1 MDRFFRAAVCDLDRL
16 LDDFEQN
23 AEDLNCRATAAA
35 PCSSIFPGPSHN
47 SPQCFVPETS
57 STSSAVPDVNSLR
70 YGSSVT
76 YSDPVPTCSLYPGE
90 EEAEGKCLTGVD
102 LLSSVDCRAADS
114 GVPPCPEGAP
124 KPVCDLV
131 SDTGPSLLFQANGH
145 DAFKELDIAERQ
157 LEEGLLVD
165 FDSPVLSPSVNSLK
179 AGEGWLGQASQ
190 EQGNGHAVTE
200 GHLASLGLLDIILP
214 IATAESVGELQGV
227 ATVSQSEALGS
238 SERDEE
244 VEEEE
249 EEEKDED
256 DEVEVLQ
263 HGEHFEGDGVPP
275 STEAVSLDSDPQEEG
290 VEEREGVVDALD
302 HREAEET
309 GGQKSD
315 EEQQELNQGRRLGH
329 GGGLDSLSPSALLED
344 SCIPS
349 SSPHKEMDCI
359 PSYSSATVS
368 ICGSLIDSAERMGM
382 GKEEEG
388 ADSDPCLA
396 GDSSL
401 TEGQVQRTFSVDDVV
416 NHVSHAGVL
425 AAPESNVDESVS
437 EAYPKVT
444 LVSHLTPTPTSLE
457 TPKACLSL
465 VEKVDSEGSL
475 PPDGSLSPEPLPDF
489 PFMDDFP
496 PESEQVPVLVTDED
510 LDAFLQEQ
518 AESDTSGK
526 PTEKHADEGFSEMN
540 GDLEESHDLSPD
552 YKDSGFEK
560 REFGNSTGTDT
571 EGFDAKPSSEATD
584 DEDSYFSSPSLDQS
598 PCEAELVDRSN
609 QEKESCS
616 TPGQVPPVGSQHP
629 CFGGARPK
637 QLQFSQPPRMS
648 LTRESDGREMSENL
662 DGSAV
667 KEVTANEV
675 HTVPPAA
682 VPSHSATS
690 PGHAHQDRY
699 ENSFYCEE
707 VSEPPPSPCTPEDTV
722 REETAA
728 LDWPVRDDQGVG
740 SRPPSWVPDAE
751 APNCMNC
758 TQRFTFTRRR
768 HHCRACGK
776 VYCATCCSRKC
787 QLKYLERTARVCVV
801 CYDTIHRAPVQAF
814 ERMMSPT
821 GPSPNPSVPSEYC
834 STIPPMQQ
842 ARASGTLGSP
852 PPTVMVPVSVLKQP
866 GSERRVWFADG
877 LLPNGE
883 LADTAKLSTGGKR
896 GSQDL
901 SSVTLVP
908 PVVKSKPAPL
918 PAETRRGRAE
928 AAGAPSGSAGA
939 PEGVPR
945 PLVSGPWDYSLL
957 CRVAGCVEK
966 AGSLL
971 PEDEEGLPPLLII
984 TEEDSG
990 GDVLVEERPSPSQ
1003 ILLLLEEGG
1012 PCPLTFVLNANLLV
1026 NIKLVSYCGRKCWCF
1041 SSNGLQGVGQQELV
1055 FVIVCLPEENS
1066 VPKDIFSL
1074 YARIYQDA
1082 QSGRFV
1088 EDLGSV
1094 MFTESFLGSRE
1105 HGGFLFFAP
1114 TLQPLEGLAVPPTTF
1129 LCGVLVHKLEVPWA
1143 KVFPLRL
1150 LLRLGAEYSA
1160 YPSPLVSVRS
1170 RRAVF
1175 GETGHTIMNLLADLR
1190 NYQYSLPVVEGLHI
1204 HMEMGNSYIH
1214 IPKAKVTEMLKVVNS
1229 ANEHVISVGA
1239 SFSREADSHLVC
1251 FQNDDGNYQTQ
1262 ANSMP
1267 GTTRKVTGA
1276 SFVVFNGALKA
1287 SSGFIAKSSIVEDGL
1302 MVQIPPDTMEALRQ
1316 AIREQRD
1323 FQIPCGR
1330 ADSVEARENINV
1342 CWVDRPLLTNSGMS
1356 SPVDG
1361 RSLEGALRVR
1371 MEHDAEF
1378 EMDGKAI
1385 KCTEVFYLPRNPGG
1399 CVSAVPPP
1407 DGQFA
1412 REVAT
1417 AACAA
1422 LCPNLTVLK
1431 DSGINR
1437 LALRVSTDADMV
1449 EYQAGSGGRLLP
1461 QRYMNDL
1468 DGSLIPVI
1476 HGGGST
1482 NVPQE
1487 PVEMELTFY
1496 ITESLC

>member
-23 AEDLNCRATAAA
+23 AELNCRATAAI
-35 PCSSIFPGPSHN
+35 PCSSVFPGPSHN
-47 SPQCFVPETS
+47 SQCFVPETS
-57 STSSAVPDVNSLR
+57 SPPSAVPDVNSLR

-90 EEAEGKCLTGVD
+90 EEAEGKRLTGVD
-102 LLSSVDCRAADS
+102 LLSSVDCRTANGS
-114 GVPPCPEGAP
+114 VPPCPDGAQ

-157 LEEGLLVD
+157 LQEGLLVD
-165 FDSPVLSPSVNSLK
+165 FDSPVVSPSVDSLK
-179 AGEGWLGQASQ
+179 TGESWLGQASQ
-190 EQGNGHAVTE
+190 EEGNGHAGTE

-214 IATAESVGELQGV
+214 TATAESVGELQDV
-227 ATVSQSEALGS
+227 ARVSQSEALGS

-249 EEEKDED
+249 K
-256 DEVEVLQ
+256 VEVLQ
-263 HGEHFEGDGVPP
+263 NGEHLEADGVPP
-275 STEAVSLDSDPQEEG
+275 SAEAVSLDLQGEG
-290 VEEREGVVDALD
+290 VEERDGVVDTPE
-302 HREAEET
+302 HRGAEET
-309 GGQKSD
+309 GEQKSD

-329 GGGLDSLSPSALLED
+329 GGGLDSPSPSAPLED

-349 SSPHKEMDCI
+349 SCPPKEPDCI
-359 PSYSSATVS
+359 LSYPSAAVS
-368 ICGSLIDSAERMGM
+368 MCGSLIDSAERMGM
-382 GKEEEG
+382 GEEEEG
-388 ADSDPCLA
+388 VASDPCLVA
-396 GDSSL
+396 DSSL
-401 TEGQVQRTFSVDDVV
+401 TEVQVQRVFSVDDAV
-416 NHVSHAGVL
+416 NNVSHAGVL
-425 AAPESNVDESVS
+425 AAPESNADESVS
-437 EAYPKVT
+437 EACPKVT
-444 LVSHLTPTPTSLE
+444 PVSHLNPTPTSLE

-465 VEKVDSEGSL
+465 VEKVESEGSS

-489 PFMDDFP
+489 AFVDDSL
-496 PESEQVPVLVTDED
+496 PESERARVLVTDED
-510 LDAFLQEQ
+510 LDGFLKEQ
-518 AESDTSGK
+518 AESDTSGR
-526 PTEKHADEGFSEMN
+526 PVEKHADEGFSEMN
-540 GDLEESHDLSPD
+540 GDLEESRDLSPD
-552 YKDSGFEK
+552 YKDSSFEK
-560 REFGNSTGTDT
+560 REFRNATGSDA
-571 EGFDAKPSSEATD
+571 EGFDAKPPSEATG

-598 PCEAELVDRSN
+598 PCEVELLDRSN

-616 TPGQVPPVGSQHP
+616 SPGQVRPVASQHP
-629 CFGGARPK
+629 YFGGARPK
-637 QLQFSQPPRMS
+637 QLQFSQPPQMS
-648 LTRESDGREMSENL
+648 PTRESDGRERSENL
-662 DGSAV
+662 DGPAV
-667 KEVTANEV
+667 NEATANEV
-675 HTVPPAA
+675 HTPPPAA
-682 VPSHSATS
+682 VLGGDVSSHSATS
-690 PGHAHQDRY
+690 PSHAHQDRY
-699 ENSFYCEE
+699 KNSFYCEE

-728 LDWPVRDDQGVG
+728 LDWPVSDDQGVG
-740 SRPPSWVPDAE
+740 SRPPSWVPDSE

-776 VYCATCCSRKC
+776 VYCTTCCGRKC
-787 QLKYLERTARVCVV
+787 RLKYLERTARVCVV
-801 CYDTIHRAPVQAF
+801 CYETIHRVQAF

-821 GPSPNPSVPSEYC
+821 GPSPNPNVPSEYC

-842 ARASGTLGSP
+842 ARASGTLNSP

-866 GSERRVWFADG
+866 GSEGFPREQRRVWFADG

-883 LADTAKLSTGGKR
+883 LADTARLSTGGKR

-901 SSVTLVP
+901 SSVTLDP
-908 PVVKSKPAPL
+908 PVVKSKLAPL

-928 AAGAPSGSAGA
+928 AAGAPGRSAGA

-945 PLVSGPWDYSLL
+945 PPISGPWDYSLL
-957 CRVAGCVEK
+957 CRVAGCVGK

-984 TEEDSG
+984 TEEDG
-990 GDVLVEERPSPSQ
+990 GADVLVEERPSPNQ

-1012 PCPLTFVLNANLLV
+1012 PCPLTFVLSANLLV

-1041 SSNGLQGVGQQELV
+1041 SSSGLQGVGQQELV

-1074 YARIYQDA
+1074 YVRIYQDA

-1094 MFTESFLGSRE
+1094 TFTESFLGSRE

-1114 TLQPLEGLAVPPTTF
+1114 TLQPLEGLAVPPAPF

-1160 YPSPLVSVRS
+1160 YPSPLLSVRS

-1330 ADSVEARENINV
+1330 ADSEEARENINV

-1371 MEHDAEF
+1371 MEQDAEF
-1378 EMDGKAI
+1378 EMDGKVI
-1385 KCTEVFYLPRNPGG
+1385 KCTEVFYLLRNPGG
-1399 CVSAVPPP
+1399 CVSAAPPP
-1407 DGQFA
+1407 DGQFP
-1412 REVAT
+1412 REIAT
-1417 AACAA
+1417 AACAT

-1437 LALRVSTDADMV
+1437 LALRVSADADMV

-1468 DGSLIPVI
+1468 DSSLIPVI
-1476 HGGGST
+1476 HGGSAS
-1482 NVPQE
+1482 VPQE
-1487 PVEMELTFY
+1487 PTEMELTFY
-1496 ITESLC
+1496 ITEILC